1 MSFSK
6 ILYYAC
12 VKTFR
17 TGAGSGGTLTALL
30 LSLLLYSSSSVTAAG
45 QRDSRDELLSRWS
58 AAAAERQ
65 DLWDERLSR
74 WSTAATERQDLW
86 DERLSVLLDTY
97 ARGTS
102 TTAAETLC
110 APHRD
115 AARSVVTLA
124 RDGRPDGAPC
134 PTVEGLWLS
143 TNLETAFDMQAT
155 SMPGRLDVRAVGSD
169 WTGGAESLFG
179 DRGPVTAIVS
189 QPATGTTVTFVGH
202 CRASHGVDT
211 MTGAY
216 TTFWIGCDLRE

>member
-1 MSFSK
+1 
-6 ILYYAC
+6 
-12 VKTFR
+12 VKTSR
-17 TGAGSGGTLTALL
+17 TGGGGSRSALIALL
-30 LSLLLYSSSSVTAAG
+30 LSLSLHSSSVVTAAG
-45 QRDSRDELLSRWS
+45 QQDSRDELLSRWS
-58 AAAAERQ
+58 AATAERQ

-74 WSTAATERQDLW
+74 RSAAATERQDTW
-86 DERLSVLLDTY
+86 DESLSLLLDTY

-102 TTAAETLC
+102 TAADETLY

-115 AARSVVTLA
+115 TARSVVTLA
-124 RDGRPDGAPC
+124 RDGRVDGAPC

-143 TNLETAFDMQAT
+143 TNLETAFDMRAT
-155 SMPGRLDVRAVGSD
+155 GVPGRLDVRAVGSD

-189 QPATGTTVTFVGH
+189 QPATGTMVTFVGH

-216 TTFWIGCDLRE
+216 TTFLLGGEREWGGGG